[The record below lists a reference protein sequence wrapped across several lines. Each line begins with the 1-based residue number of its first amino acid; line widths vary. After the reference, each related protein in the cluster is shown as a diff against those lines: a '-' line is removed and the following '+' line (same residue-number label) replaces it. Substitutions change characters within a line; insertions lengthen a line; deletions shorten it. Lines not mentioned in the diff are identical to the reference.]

1 MSQCLA
7 LANIYW
13 VYRSGTAGGPIIH
26 FSDSCTEFRSIFEP
40 QVSPIDSVFFVF
52 LMIIEAFYLKI
63 EIINDGS
70 TEVVRDINAFN
81 ACPRLDWTL
90 IEPWKTEISIDFTMV
105 FWSISPKNCTMKT
118 HRKAGRTGRLPH
130 PYGKAVLVAH
140 GLLPQ
145 WIGWVGAPW
154 FLPRESITYIHYNTI
169 QIQYTYTY
177 KYKYKYNTIHTSYI
191 HVYIYIY
198 IFIIL

>member
-1 MSQCLA
+1 MGRKMSQCLA
-7 LANIYW
+7 LANIYE

-40 QVSPIDSVFFVF
+40 QVSPIDSVVFVF
-52 LMIIEAFYLKI
+52 LMIIQAFYLQI

-90 IEPWKTEISIDFTMV
+90 IEPWKNWRFHHCFLVDFT
-105 FWSISPKNCTMKT
+105 WIAPWKT

-154 FLPRESITYIHYNTI
+154 FLPRESITYTLH
-169 QIQYTYTY
+169 
-177 KYKYKYNTIHTSYI
+177 
-191 HVYIYIY
+191 
-198 IFIIL
+198 

>member
-1 MSQCLA
+1 MHRVSFNLWTPSFTNWFCFLCLFDDH
-7 LANIYW
+7 W
-13 VYRSGTAGGPIIH
+13 
-26 FSDSCTEFRSIFEP
+26 
-40 QVSPIDSVFFVF
+40 SV
-52 LMIIEAFYLKI
+52 LPAEI

-70 TEVVRDINAFN
+70 TEVVREINAFN

-90 IEPWKTEISIDFTMV
+90 IEPWKTEKFHHWFFVDFT
-105 FWSISPKNCTMKT
+105 WIAPWKT

-154 FLPRESITYIHYNTI
+154 PRESITYTLHYNTNTNTKQYNTI
-169 QIQYTYTY
+169 QIQIQYNTIQYIHRTYTY
-177 KYKYKYNTIHTSYI
+177 
-191 HVYIYIY
+191 IYI
-198 IFIIL
+198 